1 MSKIIQVFGISY
13 NVVVFASG
21 ALINAVTS
29 ERFEIT
35 SQADCFYEMR
45 NIDTFKIGGNL
56 FGVEIVDFGVAGD
69 GSNREL
75 KWSN

>member
-1 MSKIIQVFGISY
+1 MGISY

-21 ALINAVTS
+21 ALINAGTS

-35 SQADCFYEMR
+35 SQASCFYEMG
-45 NIDTFKIGGNL
+45 NIDAIKIGGNL

-69 GSNREL
+69 GSNCKF
-75 KWSN
+75 KWCS